1 MPRKRPNRS
10 ITLSSALWKELETK
24 KEKFD
29 IPVSRQIERAFKK
42 LKKLKVSDL

>member
-10 ITLSSALWKELETK
+10 ITLSSGLWKELERR

-42 LKKLKVSDL
+42 LKKMEVDGI